1 MDEKNFKEQFKVTFL
16 ATWAAT
22 NYNDY
27 CMNGIQEQLSN
38 PPVEDAIFLADEAW
52 QKLQSI

>member
-1 MDEKNFKEQFKVTFL
+1 MTEQAFKDQFKVTFL

-27 CMNGIQEQLSN
+27 CMNNMQEQLSH